1 MAPKK
6 QTTAKRKKATKTKT
20 AKTKTKARKKKAGV
34 DKLWGMGLKAP
45 QNKNSPYMWDKDLW
59 R

>member
-1 MAPKK
+1 MAIKKQAAEKPKK
-6 QTTAKRKKATKTKT
+6 KALKAKSPV
-20 AKTKTKARKKKAGV
+20 KKKIKKVAGV

-45 QNKNSPYMWDKDLW
+45 QNKKSPYKWDKDLW